1 MASLRRRSGR
11 WQARVSRKGHGVIT
25 KTFLSKEDA
34 LKWARSVERTLD
46 LDGVLPRRVASHAT
60 VDDLI
65 RRYKSEVLP
74 KLRGA
79 ATEVVRLNTIS
90 RLLGHHRAEDLTPQ
104 VVARFRDK
112 RLEDVSPS
120 TCLRELQSLSA
131 MLTTACREW
140 QTIAGNPVAGIKK
153 PSPNKARD
161 RRLDASEE
169 ARLLDALTPSE
180 RLPNG
185 QWGRGTRNVWLKPLV
200 QLAIETAMR
209 RGELLSLTWEHIDL
223 QERTVFLPTTKNGFA
238 RYVPLSSAAVQILER
253 LPRTINGKVFPLT
266 PNAVRHAFNRV
277 RAAAGLDDLHL
288 HDLRHEGASRLSE
301 RLNVLELAALT
312 GHRDLRMLQ
321 RYTHPRAS
329 ELAKKLG

>member
-65 RRYKSEVLP
+65 RRYKSEVVP
-74 KLRGA
+74 RLRGA

-104 VVARFRDK
+104 IVARFRDK

-120 TCLRELQSLSA
+120 TCLRELQTLSA

-140 QTIAGNPVAGIKK
+140 QTVASNPVAGIKK
-153 PSPNKARD
+153 PSPNRGRE
-161 RRLDASEE
+161 RRLDSSEE
-169 ARLLDALTPSE
+169 TRLLEELTPAA

-185 QWGRGTRNVWLKPLV
+185 QWSKGIRNVWIKPLV
-200 QLAIETAMR
+200 QLAIQTAMR
-209 RGELLSLTWEHIDL
+209 RGELLSLRWENVNL
-223 QERTVFLPTTKNGFA
+223 QDRTAYLPVTKNGTS
-238 RYVPLSSAAVQILER
+238 RRVPLSSAAIRVLVG
-253 LPRTINGKVFPLT
+253 LPRTLCGRVFPIT
-266 PNAVRHAFNRV
+266 PNALRQAFNRA
-277 RAAAGLDDLHL
+277 RANAGLNDLHL
-288 HDLRHEGASRLSE
+288 HDIRHEATSRLAE
-301 RLNVLELAALT
+301 RLNILELSAIT
-312 GHRDLRMLQ
+312 GHKDLTCLK
-321 RYTHPRAS
+321 RYHHPRAAD
-329 ELAKKLG
+329 LAIKIG